1 MTSQPNETARED
13 VANALQVLEGLVAP
27 RHFIV
32 TPDSPTQ
39 VILGSLNDDLLAI
52 RARLRSALAKLD
64 REGPPVGWTET
75 KSEDRAMG
83 AEEVEP

>member
-1 MTSQPNETARED
+1 MSSQPNETARED
-13 VANALQVLEGLVAP
+13 VANALQLLETSTELHLHRVVQFAG
-27 RHFIV
+27 
-32 TPDSPTQ
+32 
-39 VILGSLNDDLLAI
+39 DDLAAI

-83 AEEVEP
+83 AEDVEP